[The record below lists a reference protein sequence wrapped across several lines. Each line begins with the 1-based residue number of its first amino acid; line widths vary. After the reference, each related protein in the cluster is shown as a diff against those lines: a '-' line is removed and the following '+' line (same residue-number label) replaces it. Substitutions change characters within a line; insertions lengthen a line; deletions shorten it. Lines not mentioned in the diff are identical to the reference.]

1 MDLNGFREAQS
12 PWFFTQPATEIIEI
26 KNRSIVAPQKNN
38 LPTQDARYPGWA
50 APMADGRQ
58 GTDYRANCEA
68 NITTGMQF
76 ASRRF
81 MQRNADELIV
91 LARKRQA
98 DAMGAGQS
106 YDSSTVM
113 PPEAYVT
120 CDTGKCMISQGN
132 SRGVGLVRR
141 ERLPELF
148 GTFAESMPSRGRPAK
163 PSFTQKEEGG
173 RNTRRA

>member
-12 PWFFTQPATEIIEI
+12 PWFFTQPPTEIIEV
-26 KNRSIVAPQKNN
+26 KNRSIVAPKQNT
-38 LPTQDARYPGWA
+38 LPTQDTRYPGWA
-50 APMADGRQ
+50 APMEDGRQ
-58 GTDYRANCEA
+58 GTDYRSQCEA
-68 NITTGMQF
+68 NIPTGMQF

-81 MQRNADELIV
+81 MQRNADELIS

-106 YDSSTVM
+106 YDSSTIM
-113 PPEAYVT
+113 PPVAYVT
-120 CDTGKCMISQGN
+120 CDIGKCMISPGN
-132 SRGVGLVRR
+132 SRGVGFERK

-148 GTFAESMPSRGRPAK
+148 GTFAESMPSMGIPAK

-173 RNTRRA
+173 RNTRR